1 MSSESDKKITIHL
14 IEDDVSQRD
23 SIKSLLAFKG
33 FITKSYSTANDF
45 LQALP
50 FERPAIVIADIQL
63 PDISG
68 VDLHRMLMEK
78 NINPP
83 IIFISGEASIQES
96 IDAMKQGAIEFLV
109 KPFEI
114 DTLIAAVNNA
124 IKIEL
129 KEINLNFLL
138 KNLSPREL
146 EVYNLLLQGL
156 NNQELIDKLHLS
168 LPTVKQYK
176 SEVMRKLKVNSISKL
191 IELARYSTPPPP
203 QHHPFEGYSW
213 NEYNFIIFPWKKIYI
228 TLAY

>member
-1 MSSESDKKITIHL
+1 MSSKSDKKITIHL

-23 SIKSLLAFKG
+23 SIESLLAFKG
-33 FITKSYSTANDF
+33 FISKSYSTAKDF
-45 LQALP
+45 LQTLP

-68 VDLHRMLMEK
+68 VDLHRMLLEK

-176 SEVMRKLKVNSISKL
+176 SEVMRKLKVNSLSKL
-191 IELARYSTPPPP
+191 IELAR
-203 QHHPFEGYSW
+203 
-213 NEYNFIIFPWKKIYI
+213 
-228 TLAY
+228 

>member
-1 MSSESDKKITIHL
+1 MSSKSDKKITIHL

-23 SIKSLLAFKG
+23 SIESLLAFKG
-33 FITKSYSTANDF
+33 FITKSYSTAKDF
-45 LQALP
+45 LQTLP

-78 NINPP
+78 NINLP

-176 SEVMRKLKVNSISKL
+176 SEVMRKLKVNSLSKL
-191 IELARYSTPPPP
+191 IELAR
-203 QHHPFEGYSW
+203 
-213 NEYNFIIFPWKKIYI
+213 
-228 TLAY
+228 

>member
-1 MSSESDKKITIHL
+1 MSSKSDKKITIHL

-23 SIKSLLAFKG
+23 SIESLLAFKG
-33 FITKSYSTANDF
+33 FITKSYSTAKDF
-45 LQALP
+45 LQTLP
-50 FERPAIVIADIQL
+50 FERPAIVITDIQL

-68 VDLHRMLMEK
+68 VDLHRMLLEK
-78 NINPP
+78 NINSP

-176 SEVMRKLKVNSISKL
+176 SEVMRKLKANSLSKL
-191 IELARYSTPPPP
+191 IELAR
-203 QHHPFEGYSW
+203 
-213 NEYNFIIFPWKKIYI
+213 
-228 TLAY
+228 

>member
-1 MSSESDKKITIHL
+1 MSSKSDKKITIHL

-23 SIKSLLAFKG
+23 SIESLLAFKG

-45 LQALP
+45 LQTLP

-68 VDLHRMLMEK
+68 VDLHRMLLEK
-78 NINPP
+78 NINSP

-138 KNLSPREL
+138 KNLSPREF

-176 SEVMRKLKVNSISKL
+176 SEVMRKLKANSLSKL
-191 IELARYSTPPPP
+191 IELAR
-203 QHHPFEGYSW
+203 
-213 NEYNFIIFPWKKIYI
+213 
-228 TLAY
+228 

>member
-1 MSSESDKKITIHL
+1 MSSKSDKKITIHL

-23 SIKSLLAFKG
+23 SIESLLAFKG
-33 FITKSYSTANDF
+33 FITKSYCTAKDF
-45 LQALP
+45 LQTLP
-50 FERPAIVIADIQL
+50 FERPAIVITDIQL

-68 VDLHRMLMEK
+68 VDLHRMLLEK
-78 NINPP
+78 NINSP

-138 KNLSPREL
+138 KNLSPREF

-176 SEVMRKLKVNSISKL
+176 SEVMRKLKANSLSKL
-191 IELARYSTPPPP
+191 IELAR
-203 QHHPFEGYSW
+203 
-213 NEYNFIIFPWKKIYI
+213 
-228 TLAY
+228 

>member
-1 MSSESDKKITIHL
+1 MSSKSDKKITIHL

-23 SIKSLLAFKG
+23 SIESLLAFKG
-33 FITKSYSTANDF
+33 FITKSYDTAKDF
-45 LQALP
+45 LQTLP

-68 VDLHRMLMEK
+68 VDLHRMLLEK

-83 IIFISGEASIQES
+83 IIFISGEASIQQS
-96 IDAMKQGAIEFLV
+96 VDAMKQGAIEFLV
-109 KPFEI
+109 KPFDI
-114 DTLIAAVNNA
+114 DELINAVTKA
-124 IKIEL
+124 IRIEL
-129 KEINLNFLL
+129 MEINLNVLL

-176 SEVMRKLKVNSISKL
+176 SEVMRKLKVNSLSKL
-191 IELARYSTPPPP
+191 IELAR
-203 QHHPFEGYSW
+203 
-213 NEYNFIIFPWKKIYI
+213 
-228 TLAY
+228 

>member
-1 MSSESDKKITIHL
+1 MSSKSDKKITIHL

-23 SIKSLLAFKG
+23 SIESLLAFKG

-45 LQALP
+45 LQTLP

-63 PDISG
+63 PDRSG
-68 VDLHRMLMEK
+68 VDLHRMLLGK
-78 NINPP
+78 NINSP

-176 SEVMRKLKVNSISKL
+176 SEVMRKLKVNSLSKL
-191 IELARYSTPPPP
+191 IELAR
-203 QHHPFEGYSW
+203 
-213 NEYNFIIFPWKKIYI
+213 
-228 TLAY
+228 

>member
-1 MSSESDKKITIHL
+1 MSSKSDKKITIHL

-23 SIKSLLAFKG
+23 SIESLLAFKG
-33 FITKSYSTANDF
+33 FITKSYSTAKDF
-45 LQALP
+45 LQTLP

-138 KNLSPREL
+138 KNLSPREF

-176 SEVMRKLKVNSISKL
+176 SEVMRKLKANSLSQL
-191 IELARYSTPPPP
+191 IELAR
-203 QHHPFEGYSW
+203 
-213 NEYNFIIFPWKKIYI
+213 
-228 TLAY
+228 

>member
-1 MSSESDKKITIHL
+1 MPSKSDKKITIHL

-23 SIKSLLAFKG
+23 SIESLLAFKG

-45 LQALP
+45 LQTLP

-68 VDLHRMLMEK
+68 VDLHRMLLEK

-176 SEVMRKLKVNSISKL
+176 SEVMRKLKVNSLSKL
-191 IELARYSTPPPP
+191 IELAR
-203 QHHPFEGYSW
+203 
-213 NEYNFIIFPWKKIYI
+213 
-228 TLAY
+228 

>member
-1 MSSESDKKITIHL
+1 MSSKSDKKITIHL

-23 SIKSLLAFKG
+23 SIESLLAFKG
-33 FITKSYSTANDF
+33 FITKSYDTAKDF
-45 LQALP
+45 LQTLP
-50 FERPAIVIADIQL
+50 FERPAIVITDIQL

-68 VDLHRMLMEK
+68 VDLHRMLLEK

-114 DTLIAAVNNA
+114 DALIAAVNNA
-124 IKIEL
+124 IEIEL

-176 SEVMRKLKVNSISKL
+176 SEVMRKLKVNSLSKL
-191 IELARYSTPPPP
+191 IELAR
-203 QHHPFEGYSW
+203 
-213 NEYNFIIFPWKKIYI
+213 
-228 TLAY
+228 

>member
-1 MSSESDKKITIHL
+1 MSSKSDKKITIHL
-14 IEDDVSQRD
+14 IEDDVSQRG
-23 SIKSLLAFKG
+23 SIESLLAFKG
-33 FITKSYSTANDF
+33 FITKSYSTAKDF
-45 LQALP
+45 LQTLP
-50 FERPAIVIADIQL
+50 FERPAIVIVDIQL

-68 VDLHRMLMEK
+68 VDLHRMLLEK
-78 NINPP
+78 NINSP

-129 KEINLNFLL
+129 KEINLNLL
-138 KNLSPREL
+138 IENLSPRER
-146 EVYNLLLQGL
+146 EVYKLLLKGH

-176 SEVMRKLKVNSISKL
+176 SEVMRKLNVKSLSKL
-191 IELARYSTPPPP
+191 IELA
-203 QHHPFEGYSW
+203 
-213 NEYNFIIFPWKKIYI
+213 K
-228 TLAY
+228 

>member
-1 MSSESDKKITIHL
+1 MSSKSDKKITIHL

-23 SIKSLLAFKG
+23 SIESLLAFKG

-45 LQALP
+45 LQTLP

-68 VDLHRMLMEK
+68 VDLHRMLLEK
-78 NINPP
+78 NINSP

-176 SEVMRKLKVNSISKL
+176 SEVMRKLKVNSLSKL
-191 IELARYSTPPPP
+191 IELAR
-203 QHHPFEGYSW
+203 
-213 NEYNFIIFPWKKIYI
+213 
-228 TLAY
+228 

>member
-1 MSSESDKKITIHL
+1 MSSKSNKKITIHL

-23 SIKSLLAFKG
+23 SIESLLAFKG
-33 FITKSYSTANDF
+33 FITKSYDTAKDF
-45 LQALP
+45 LQTLP

-68 VDLHRMLMEK
+68 VDLHRMLLEK

-114 DTLIAAVNNA
+114 DALIAAVNNA
-124 IKIEL
+124 IEIEL

-176 SEVMRKLKVNSISKL
+176 SEVMRKLKVNSLSKL
-191 IELARYSTPPPP
+191 IELAR
-203 QHHPFEGYSW
+203 
-213 NEYNFIIFPWKKIYI
+213 
-228 TLAY
+228 